1 MLTLIS
7 DIDWFFFYSTLAP
20 KVPRKKIETKGGYK
34 FRDCVR
40 YQTFSFFSFL
50 NEFIQLTSFILCRA
64 KENKEE
70 KVDDL
75 IRIEDE
81 IQHKNG
87 HLSQNNEETIQ
98 NVNVL
103 NEDEIIQKENGHL
116 ERNEN
121 GNGHENSEDNEN
133 QSESGQ
139 DQDQIKNENGHQS
152 DHEIKN
158 IENNKESNDF
168 NELDQEKKLDNN
180 ENISGITPIKQE
192 KTFFVDGIE
201 SNSSQDVKDQT
212 ESETFILERHIDN
225 QSNLN
230 YTKDSFQ
237 KEIEFENQPRV
248 FNIPSIISNSS
259 SSDLQSLSNLQFQ
272 DPQQNYLPVS
282 NSTINLTNL
291 NNLPQLLPQQQ
302 IEGKEE
308 KEKKKKKKKVG
319 TKKVKELEDPQISQL
334 KEKIREQ
341 EKYSEHLQGL
351 YKLSLA
357 EKDVLDKAVENLKFQ
372 LMKNEEKNFD
382 EDEDEDF
389 AALFQ
394 QKDLLIHQFD
404 EQNQILN
411 KKCRKLEED
420 LEKQRNLNED
430 LTKDFKTK
438 ISKSNEI
445 IQELEQ
451 KILKDQEKQK
461 KSLQQSEAENNNL
474 ILEVE
479 KKRENEKKLMM
490 ENQELSNSL
499 KQSKIENELQLNQKK
514 EFLQENSNIQ
524 LALKQSELTIRN
536 LEQENRRLSEQ
547 LSQNNNQVHPK
558 FDDTHTIQNF
568 LTQEKEKEMNLL
580 IDSIK
585 STADERISLIEES
598 CSRKIRETEE
608 RIQMESNLK
617 LSELSANYEEQI
629 MILKRKNT
637 YLEKELSSQLSS
649 MNLSLDQLLEAKIF
663 LEKELNDAKT
673 TIEEKINQ
681 NFQLESL
688 ISKLKSQRGF
698 FFFFLK

>member
-1 MLTLIS
+1 M
-7 DIDWFFFYSTLAP
+7 
-20 KVPRKKIETKGGYK
+20 
-34 FRDCVR
+34 
-40 YQTFSFFSFL
+40 
-50 NEFIQLTSFILCRA
+50 NEFIQLTSFILCRE

-70 KVDDL
+70 KVNDL

-121 GNGHENSEDNEN
+121 GNGHENGEDNEN
-133 QSESGQ
+133 QSVGGQ

-158 IENNKESNDF
+158 NENNEESNDF
-168 NELDQEKKLDNN
+168 NELDQEKKLDDN

-212 ESETFILERHIDN
+212 ENETFISEEYVDS

-230 YTKDSFQ
+230 NGKDNFQ

-372 LMKNEEKNFD
+372 LMKNEEKDFD

-461 KSLQQSEAENNNL
+461 KSLQQSEAENNSL

-479 KKRENEKKLMM
+479 KRRENEKKLMM

-514 EFLQENSNIQ
+514 ELLQENSNIQ

-547 LSQNNNQVHPK
+547 LSQNNNQVYPK

-698 FFFFLK
+698 FFFSK

>member
-1 MLTLIS
+1 
-7 DIDWFFFYSTLAP
+7 
-20 KVPRKKIETKGGYK
+20 
-34 FRDCVR
+34 
-40 YQTFSFFSFL
+40 L
-50 NEFIQLTSFILCRA
+50 NEFIQLTSFILCRE

-70 KVDDL
+70 KVNDL

-121 GNGHENSEDNEN
+121 GNGHENGEDNEN
-133 QSESGQ
+133 QSVGGQ

-158 IENNKESNDF
+158 NENNEESNDF
-168 NELDQEKKLDNN
+168 NELDQEKKLDDN

-212 ESETFILERHIDN
+212 ENETFISEEYVDS

-230 YTKDSFQ
+230 NGKDNFQ

-372 LMKNEEKNFD
+372 LMKNEEKDFD

-461 KSLQQSEAENNNL
+461 KSLQQSEAENNSL

-479 KKRENEKKLMM
+479 KRRENEKKLMM

-514 EFLQENSNIQ
+514 ELLQENSNIQ

-547 LSQNNNQVHPK
+547 LSQNNNQVYPK

-698 FFFFLK
+698 FFFSK